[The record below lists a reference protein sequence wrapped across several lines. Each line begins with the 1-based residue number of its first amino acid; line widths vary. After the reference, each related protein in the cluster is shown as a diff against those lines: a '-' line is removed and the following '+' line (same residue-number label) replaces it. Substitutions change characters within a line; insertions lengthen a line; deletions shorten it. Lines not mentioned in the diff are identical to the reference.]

1 MDLMTLCLIQQVS
14 NSVAKLEA
22 SSRGKSAYELAVDNG
37 FSGTEEEWLE
47 SLNGITPHIG
57 TNNHWFIGNMD
68 TGISAVPDLE
78 EYYSKENLV
87 ALSREEILEICK

>member
-37 FSGTEEEWLE
+37 FSGTVEEWLE

-57 TNNHWFIGNMD
+57 INKPMI
-68 TGISAVPDLE
+68 I
-78 EYYSKENLV
+78 Y
-87 ALSREEILEICK
+87 